1 MDKINKFVA
10 PRPVQTTSKRA
21 TAPAGIAPS
30 TSKKVAPK
38 VKNLSRKSVLPCNL
52 NTSTA
57 LFCDETIFE
66 PEALSDVEATDDYVN
81 FLRSMLLECQVEEK
95 IEREETQMDIQLTQL
110 AGRLRETMDQLDQTS
125 RRLKDINFVV
135 EQKRLADLKNQ
146 DCSNFYNMIENSGSE
161 EKISNL
167 TTSVDARMDNLKTLN
182 VDFGYNN
189 ETGHKKLLDTVNDT
203 INGLESIKK
212 KYNFNT
218 NIFDEYKEFHTNL
231 DAFEKNR
238 FNLDSMK
245 NELEVKFPKY
255 SEKLLKDIS
264 NKVASFM
271 ENDD

>member
-1 MDKINKFVA
+1 MDKKNKSFIA
-10 PRPVQTTSKRA
+10 PRPVQSTSKRD
-21 TAPAGIAPS
+21 TAPS
-30 TSKKVAPK
+30 TSKKVIPK
-38 VKNLSRKSVLPCNL
+38 VKSLSRKSVLPCNL
-52 NTSTA
+52 KASTT
-57 LFCDETIFE
+57 LMCDESIFE
-66 PEALSDVEATDDYVN
+66 PEAFSDVEASDDYVN
-81 FLRSMLLECQVEEK
+81 FLRNMLLECQVDEK
-95 IEREETQMDIQLTQL
+95 IKREETKMDIQLAQL
-110 AGRLRETMDQLDQTS
+110 AQRFQETMDQLDQTS

-146 DCSNFYNMIENSGSE
+146 DCSNFYNMTETSGLE
-161 EKISNL
+161 EKITNL
-167 TTSVDARMDNLKTLN
+167 TSAAEARMDNLETLN

-218 NIFDEYKEFHTNL
+218 DIFHEYKDLHTNL
-231 DAFEKNR
+231 DGFEKNG
-238 FNLDSMK
+238 FNLDSMRD
-245 NELEVKFPKY
+245 EFEVKFPKY